1 MSSKI
6 KGKKNVRTDVLAN
19 SISAAVQSK
28 LCLFLALGIT
38 CTAVAVIGNYL
49 VVLLLP
55 LAFAVVFFKA
65 LVFEALVVDHSLEA
79 SLGYFD
85 WYTCVDDN
93 LYLGAIPLEHQ
104 DIERLAD
111 KLGIKAIVSIVQ
123 KFEMETATLA
133 GRPVRPQ
140 QWTDRG
146 VAQIILDSPDFS
158 PPSFENLDAGAA
170 FLNVHLS
177 QGRKCYCHCKS
188 GKGRS
193 ASIILAYFMKYRN
206 EDVHTAYAKLK
217 LKRPFVFGPASSQL
231 KNMIAYGEY
240 LRKPAAKAF

>member
-1 MSSKI
+1 MSSKV
-6 KGKKNVRTDVLAN
+6 KKTNVRTDILTN
-19 SISAAVQSK
+19 SITAAFQSK
-28 LCLFLALGIT
+28 LCFFLALGIT
-38 CTAVAVIGNYL
+38 CTAFAVIGNYL
-49 VVLLLP
+49 VALLLP
-55 LAFAVVFFKA
+55 IAFIAVFYKA
-65 LVFEALVVDHSLEA
+65 LIFEALIVDHSLEA

-85 WYTCVDDN
+85 WFSCVDDN

-104 DIERLAD
+104 DIERLGE

-133 GRPVRPQ
+133 GKPVTPQ
-140 QWTDRG
+140 QWKDRG
-146 VAQIILDSPDFS
+146 IAQIILESPDFF

-170 FLNVHLS
+170 FLNTHLS

-193 ASIILAYFMKYRN
+193 ASVIIAYFMKYRN

-217 LKRPFVFGPASSQL
+217 LKRPFVFGPESSQM
-231 KNMIAYGEY
+231 KNMVAYGEY
-240 LRKPAAKAF
+240 LRSPATKKY